1 MVPTCRLP
9 LYYEAKLAFVIA
21 LWHPRTHAAVTLY
34 DSYMLPLL
42 RKHEAGIDRFFEEC
56 RGRVADTVSS
66 NVHA

>member
-1 MVPTCRLP
+1 M
-9 LYYEAKLAFVIA
+9 IA

-66 NVHA
+66 NVNA